1 MEVKIYPINTGYI
14 RLDKG
19 AYITSKNYGEKVEV
33 PTWSFLISIGKE
45 RILVDTG
52 MSETKLADWHHPGS
66 YQPKGYRIDE
76 QLNKMGVGLED
87 VSTVILTHLH
97 WDHCANMKLFWKAK
111 FYVHSKELEF
121 ALNPHVLYLKSYD
134 SKKLGATPP
143 FENVEFEKVD
153 GEYEL
158 NSYVKLFPTPGHSV
172 GHQSVAVRTDK
183 GTYVIAGDAIFADEN
198 LEPDREK
205 NIPFTPMGRYTNIF
219 EMFESME
226 KIVHMTDHVL
236 TGHGMGVSQKNVY
249 PD

>member
-76 QLNKMGVGLED
+76 RLDKMGVGLED

-97 WDHCANMKLFWKAK
+97 WDHVANSSKFSKARFVIQK
-111 FYVHSKELEF
+111 TELDLLSCF
-121 ALNPHVLYLKSYD
+121 GLITCQSVNLKDVLY
-134 SKKLGATPP
+134 
-143 FENVEFEKVD
+143 
-153 GEYEL
+153 
-158 NSYVKLFPTPGHSV
+158 
-172 GHQSVAVRTDK
+172 
-183 GTYVIAGDAIFADEN
+183 
-198 LEPDREK
+198 
-205 NIPFTPMGRYTNIF
+205 IPR
-219 EMFESME
+219 SC
-226 KIVHMTDHVL
+226 
-236 TGHGMGVSQKNVY
+236 
-249 PD
+249 